1 MSRNNMIVGHA
12 VVYNSEFGHSGF
24 INMHLNLR
32 TQVLLHR
39 ELISFTTYLF
49 IWHLEIQRQH
59 HRSHEFSFSF
69 IFLQV
74 PLYGIII
81 AYFLCYTA
89 ALMVQAFKTKWT
101 LNVSSKKS

>member
-49 IWHLEIQRQH
+49 IWHLEI
-59 HRSHEFSFSF
+59 
-69 IFLQV
+69 
-74 PLYGIII
+74 
-81 AYFLCYTA
+81 
-89 ALMVQAFKTKWT
+89 
-101 LNVSSKKS
+101 